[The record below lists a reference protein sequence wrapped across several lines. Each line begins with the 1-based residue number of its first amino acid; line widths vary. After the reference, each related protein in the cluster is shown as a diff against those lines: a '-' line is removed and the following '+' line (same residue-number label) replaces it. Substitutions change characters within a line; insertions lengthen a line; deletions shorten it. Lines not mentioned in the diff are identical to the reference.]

1 MTPILF
7 ERVKKTYP
15 GGNTVIEELDLTI
28 DPGSFTILVGPSGCG
43 KTTLLRMIANLE
55 AITDGK
61 IYIGDQLI
69 NGLQPGECEIAM
81 VFQNYAIY
89 PHMSV
94 RKNID
99 FGLKNLGIPKEERDK
114 RITDVLAQVGL
125 SEFIDSRPASL
136 SGGQRQRVALARAI
150 SKDPKVFLMD
160 EPLSNLD
167 AKLRSQMRSELVEL
181 HRQLKSTFVFVTH
194 DQVEA
199 MTMGDCIVVMSE
211 GKIMQKGA
219 PKEVYKDPKN
229 LFVATFIGD
238 PGMNLLKLSNNC
250 TAGFRPKH
258 TRLFPRSA
266 QNIPGLTLEG
276 KVTVKEVLGGDFL
289 YLMDTPVGRFKVKT
303 EDEFDFGD
311 TTLLQFLDDNL
322 YYFDPEEQRIYDA
335 ERSAACKKL
344 LEQEV
349 AHAV

>member
-1 MTPILF
+1 MTEILF
-7 ERVKKTYP
+7 QQIKKTYP
-15 GGNTVIEELDLTI
+15 GGNTVIEGLDLTI

-55 AITDGK
+55 PITGGK
-61 IYIGDQLI
+61 IFIGDKCI

-94 RKNID
+94 RKNIE
-99 FGLKNLGIPKEERDK
+99 FGLKNLGIPKTERDR
-114 RITDVLAQVGL
+114 RIVDVLAQVGL
-125 SEFIDSRPASL
+125 SECIDVKPSSL

-167 AKLRSQMRSELVEL
+167 AKLRTQMRSELVEL
-181 HRQLKSTFVFVTH
+181 HRRLKSTFVFVTH

-199 MTMGDCIVVMSE
+199 MTMGDCIVVMHN
-211 GKIMQKGA
+211 GKIMQKGS
-219 PKEVYKDPKN
+219 PKDVYRDPKN

-238 PGMNLLKLSNNC
+238 PGMNLLKLSDGS
-250 TAGFRPKH
+250 TAGFRPKK
-258 TRLFPRSA
+258 TRLFPVSQKSA
-266 QNIPGLTLEG
+266 AGFSLSA

-289 YLMDTPVGRFKVKT
+289 YLLDTKVGRFKVKT
-303 EDEFDFGD
+303 EDEFEFNDPV
-311 TTLLQFLDDNL
+311 LMQLADDNL
-322 YYFDPEEQRIYDA
+322 FYFDAQEQRIYDTQRTA
-335 ERSAACKKL
+335 GCRKS
-344 LEQEV
+344 LEKELGNGV
-349 AHAV
+349 

>member
-1 MTPILF
+1 MTEILF
-7 ERVKKTYP
+7 EKVKKTYP
-15 GGNTVIEELDLTI
+15 GGNTVIEGLDLTI

-55 AITDGK
+55 PITDGK
-61 IYIGDQLI
+61 IYIGDRLI

-89 PHMSV
+89 PHMTV

-99 FGLKNLGIPKEERDK
+99 FGLKNIGMPRGERERK
-114 RITDVLAQVGL
+114 IVDVLKQVGL
-125 SEFIDSRPASL
+125 SECIDVKPGSL

-199 MTMGDCIVVMSE
+199 MTMGECIVVMSQ
-211 GKIMQKGA
+211 GKIMQKGS
-219 PKEVYKDPKN
+219 PKEVYRDPHN

-238 PGMNLLKLSNNC
+238 PGMNLLKLSNDC
-250 TAGFRPKH
+250 IAGFRPRR
-258 TRLFPRSA
+258 TRILPRNA
-266 QNIPGLTLEG
+266 HGVPGVTLPG
-276 KVTVKEVLGGDFL
+276 KVAVKEVLGGDFL
-289 YLMDTPVGRFKVKT
+289 YLLDTRVGRFKVKT
-303 EDEFDFGD
+303 EDEFEYDD
-311 TTLLQFLDDNL
+311 PVLIQFTDDNL
-322 YYFDPEEQRIYDA
+322 FYFDKEEQRIYESD
-335 ERSAACKKL
+335 RITACRKL